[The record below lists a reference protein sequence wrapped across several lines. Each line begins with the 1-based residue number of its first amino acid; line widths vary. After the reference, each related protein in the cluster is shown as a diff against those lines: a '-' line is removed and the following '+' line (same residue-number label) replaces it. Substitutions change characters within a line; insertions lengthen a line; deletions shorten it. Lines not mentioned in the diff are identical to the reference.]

1 MRNFHNLETSEQ
13 IQTPLPSTTSG
24 ILLVDKPVGI
34 SSQGAVSR
42 IRWKTKIKKV
52 GHAGTLDPL
61 ANGLLVVLLGKATK
75 SSSVFMGHDKVYQA
89 EITFGVTTSTDDAEG
104 EILEQKD
111 ASSLSE
117 QSILEAC
124 QHFEG
129 EQLQMPPR
137 FCARK
142 INGVPMYKLAVK
154 GKSFERKPALICI
167 QKIKI
172 LEWKFPVATLEIHCS
187 KGTYI
192 RSLARDLGEFL
203 KCGAFL
209 SGLRRLQSGNF
220 KISQALSLEEIM
232 NLDEEGLVK
241 KILPIEGEYNRD

>member
-1 MRNFHNLETSEQ
+1 MKNFPNLEISEQ

-24 ILLVDKPVGI
+24 ILIVDKPVGI

-61 ANGLLVVLLGKATK
+61 ASGLLVVLLGKATK
-75 SSSVFMGHDKVYQA
+75 SSSIFMGHDKVYRA

-104 EILEQKD
+104 EILEQQD
-111 ASSLSE
+111 VSFLSE
-117 QSILEAC
+117 NSILDAC
-124 QHFEG
+124 RHFEG

-154 GKSFERKPALICI
+154 GKSFERKPALVRID
-167 QKIKI
+167 QIKI
-172 LEWKFPVATLEIHCS
+172 LEWKSPVATLEIRCS

-220 KISQALSLEEIM
+220 KISQAVSLEEIM
-232 NLDEEGLVK
+232 CLDGDNLQK
-241 KILPIEGEYNRD
+241 KILPIQGENNRN